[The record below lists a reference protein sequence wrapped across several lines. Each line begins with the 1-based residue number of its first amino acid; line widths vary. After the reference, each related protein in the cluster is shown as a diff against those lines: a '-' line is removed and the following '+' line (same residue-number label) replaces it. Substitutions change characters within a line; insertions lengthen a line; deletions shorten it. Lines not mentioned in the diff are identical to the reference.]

1 MIGKKKLCIVTTLSS
16 SINNWIKP
24 FLNEYHERDID
35 VTIICNMDKNF
46 EDNIKR
52 EYPFIHTF
60 PIAFPRGM
68 KLFGTIKSIYIYWPN
83 ILGQKN
89 LIWYSTLHLMQ
100 VFILL

>member
-24 FLNEYHERDID
+24 FLNEYHKRDID

-60 PIAFPRGM
+60 PIAFPQGDE
-68 KLFGTIKSIYIYWPN
+68 IVWN
-83 ILGQKN
+83 N
-89 LIWYSTLHLMQ
+89 
-100 VFILL
+100 

>member
-24 FLNEYHERDID
+24 FLNEYHKRDID

-68 KLFGTIKSIYIYWPN
+68 KLFGTIKSIYILAQYLICYN
-83 ILGQKN
+83 I
-89 LIWYSTLHLMQ
+89 LHLMQ